1 MLHAGMDFAR
11 AIIEKKQDKSLQ
23 RWRCLVCGHIHVGAE
38 PPAVCPAC
46 GVGAENFVRESME
59 DEFINDTQD
68 KFVIVG
74 GGSAALSAAQAIRK
88 RNRTA
93 SILMLTEEE
102 YRPYYR
108 PALSDLLSEDLPDDR
123 LYVFDSAWYEDNRV
137 ELRTKTRVEKI
148 EPDQKVVV
156 TGEGESIPYTKL
168 IYAAGARS
176 NIPPFKGLENR
187 GVYSLR
193 SLSDALILKE
203 AIKAARK
210 AVVIGGGVLGL
221 EAVWEMVS
229 SGTEVAVVEYSPRI
243 MPRQLDEPSS
253 LRLQQLMESKGVK
266 LSRQR
271 SRKSWA
277 MAAV

>member
-1 MLHAGMDFAR
+1 MLGMDFAR

-156 TGEGESIPYTKL
+156 TGEGREHPLHQIDLCCRGLQQHP
-168 IYAAGARS
+168 AFQRAGK
-176 NIPPFKGLENR
+176 P
-187 GVYSLR
+187 R
-193 SLSDALILKE
+193 SLQPAQPVDALILKE

-221 EAVWEMVS
+221 EAVWEMVP
-229 SGTEVAVVEYSPRI
+229 VV
-243 MPRQLDEPSS
+243 
-253 LRLQQLMESKGVK
+253 LRW
-266 LSRQR
+266 RWWNTAR
-271 SRKSWA
+271 A
-277 MAAV
+277 

>member
-1 MLHAGMDFAR
+1 MLGMDFAR

-193 SLSDALILKE
+193 SLSDALLLKE
-203 AIKAARK
+203 AIKAAKK

-253 LRLQQLMESKGVK
+253 CACS
-266 LSRQR
+266 S
-271 SRKSWA
+271 
-277 MAAV
+277 